1 MRVFVDLGNFRCYDA
16 IVENDNNLVEGV
28 IGMSDVILSPSI
40 MCADLVN
47 LERDIHQLE
56 ALGLT
61 TLHIDVIDGKFSPSM
76 PLGIETIKRM
86 REITDMDFDIHMMT
100 TNNEFFIQEM
110 LKIGVQN
117 ITFHVETSLHLDRE
131 INLIKQAGTRVGLAL
146 NPATSLSVLD
156 YVLPELDQV
165 CLMLINPGFATN
177 KGEKQIP
184 YAQQKI
190 RALAQLIKQQDLKT
204 KLQVDGRVSLA
215 TIADLVAAGANNLV
229 LGSTSLFAKG
239 ATLAEN
245 KQTILDAIT
254 KGEAAK

>member
-1 MRVFVDLGNFRCYDA
+1 
-16 IVENDNNLVEGV
+16 
-28 IGMSDVILSPSI
+28 MSEVILSPSI

-47 LERDIHQLE
+47 LEQDIHQLE
-56 ALGLT
+56 SLGLT

-76 PLGIETIKRM
+76 PLGLETIKRM
-86 REITDMDFDIHMMT
+86 REVTDMDFDIHMMT
-100 TNNEFFIQEM
+100 TDNEFFIQEM

-117 ITFHVETSLHLDRE
+117 ITFHVETSLHLDHE
-131 INLIKQAGTRVGLAL
+131 VNLIKQTGTKVSVAL
-146 NPATSLSVLD
+146 NPATSLSILD
-156 YVLPELDQV
+156 YLLPELDQV

-190 RALAQLIKQQDLKT
+190 SALAQLIKQKGLKT
-204 KLQVDGRVSLA
+204 KIQVDGRVSLD
-215 TIADLVAAGANNLV
+215 TIANLVAAGADNLV

-245 KQTILDAIT
+245 RQKVLDAIAEG
-254 KGEAAK
+254 KAAK